1 MTCPCPASALA
12 ANDEHHAVAARRRK
26 LLCAAVIAATTA
38 ISAIPAAA
46 ADWPGDT
53 LRGSYTSSGPV
64 RWEGF
69 NVGGQLGLA
78 NADAN
83 FSNTTSDFVSYA
95 LRQTALGSQKD
106 PASWTALPSQQAH
119 GRSYGG
125 FVGYNFQW
133 SEFVL
138 GVDVAYNRV
147 SGMNPS
153 SSGSIN
159 RTVTPTTG
167 TDTVIIGGQA
177 SIKLNDYGTVR
188 GRAGY
193 AFGQFLGYGFVGV
206 AVGRFDYSRDLFL
219 SVTGTNSIAATV
231 VDGKSN
237 AISAGVT
244 TGLGVDVAVMPN
256 VFLRG
261 EWEFNAFAPVVG
273 IRFMSNTVRA
283 AVGLRF

>member
-1 MTCPCPASALA
+1 MTCLCHASALA
-12 ANDEHHAVAARRRK
+12 ANDKYDAAATRRRK
-26 LLCAAVIAATTA
+26 LLCAVAALTAMCAAPAV
-38 ISAIPAAA
+38 A
-46 ADWPGDT
+46 ADWLDDT
-53 LRGSYTSSGPV
+53 LRGSYASRAPV

-83 FSNTTSDFVSYA
+83 FTNTTSDFVAYA
-95 LRQTALGSQKD
+95 LRGTPLASTAD
-106 PASWTALPSQQAH
+106 WTALPSQLAH

-133 SEFVL
+133 DQIVL
-138 GVDVAYNRV
+138 GVDVSYNRV
-147 SGMNPS
+147 SGMSPS
-153 SSGSIN
+153 SSGTIT
-159 RTVTPTTG
+159 RG
-167 TDTVIIGGQA
+167 TETIGGQA

-206 AVGRFDYSRDLFL
+206 AVGRFDYSRNLFL
-219 SVTGTNSIAATV
+219 NAPGVGISATV

-237 AISAGVT
+237 AITAGLT

-261 EWEFNAFAPVVG
+261 EWEFNAFSPLVG

-283 AVGLRF
+283 AVGVRF